1 MNEQLKIEIRNIFT
15 TSSSPDELFDVFEQ
29 AVKYK
34 IDDASLYKTLL
45 WNKAISCDEIMMYAE
60 KICKEF
66 PGLCFEIYFAVGE
79 ILESISMYGSMKE
92 NSFEY
97 FKKSAAANKF
107 SHNPYISAA
116 KMYNAELDIP
126 PFEQVASFVESG
138 IEHVELKS
146 KLCFALSS
154 LYKQR
159 GEHDKERAF
168 QMLGEKFQRKN
179 Y

>member
-1 MNEQLKIEIRNIFT
+1 MDEQLKNEFRKIFT

-29 AVKYK
+29 ALKFR

-45 WNKAISCDEIMMYAE
+45 WNKALSHDEIMMYVG

-66 PGLCFEIYFAVGE
+66 PSLCYEIYFAVGE
-79 ILESISMYGSMKE
+79 ILDSISMYGTLKE
-92 NSFEY
+92 KSFEY
-97 FKKSAAANKF
+97 YKKAAAANNS
-107 SHNPYISAA
+107 SHLPYLSAA
-116 KMYNAELDIP
+116 NMYNAELNIP
-126 PFEQVASFVESG
+126 LFEQIVGFVESG

-159 GEHDKERAF
+159 GDREKERAF